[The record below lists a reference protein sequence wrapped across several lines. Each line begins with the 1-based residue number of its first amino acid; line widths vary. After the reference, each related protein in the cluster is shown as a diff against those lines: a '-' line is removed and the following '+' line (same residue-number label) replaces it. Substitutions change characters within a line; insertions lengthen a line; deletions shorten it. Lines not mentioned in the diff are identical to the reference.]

1 MIQWQSRNQYKL
13 EWENHDQG
21 RRRWRSWSQLCHQL
35 MENLWENYIPL
46 GFSASLSIKS
56 EVFTGGWHWRP
67 EVKRTSAFYLCVF
80 FSNQKQGKNIKYL
93 VSVSLHCMLFKFSC
107 IFSSLRAM
115 KQHCHKFSLKWKHDW
130 GCSPGTKITYST
142 NRIKAVWGNI
152 NGIAPNHTNA
162 FQLDSSILPKSSN
175 GAPQLS
181 AHLSSWQGYEVRKE
195 NMGILH

>member
-1 MIQWQSRNQYKL
+1 MAEQKSGQAWVGKSWPRKEKVKVLVPALPPANGESLGKLHSSWIFSFSIYKI
-13 EWENHDQG
+13 G
-21 RRRWRSWSQLCHQL
+21 SFYWRVALKTRG
-35 MENLWENYIPL
+35 EKD
-46 GFSASLSIKS
+46 LSILFVCFS
-56 EVFTGGWHWRP
+56 
-67 EVKRTSAFYLCVF
+67 
-80 FSNQKQGKNIKYL
+80 SNQKEGKNTMYL
-93 VSVSLHCMLFKFSC
+93 VSVSVRCMLFKFSC

-152 NGIAPNHTNA
+152 NGIAPNYTNA

-175 GAPQLS
+175 GAPWLS